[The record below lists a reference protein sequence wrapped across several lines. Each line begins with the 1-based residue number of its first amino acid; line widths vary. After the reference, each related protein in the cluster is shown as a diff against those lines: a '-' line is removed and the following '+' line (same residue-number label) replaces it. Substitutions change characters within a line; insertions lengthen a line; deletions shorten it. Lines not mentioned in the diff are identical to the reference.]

1 MPSASKFGEAK
12 VLALGKC
19 RKRRATKERE
29 PDHGKEELFVASEMP
44 EDAKIIL
51 RRGIIGRNLSLP
63 RTIFA
68 FFLHGILNCINFVVE
83 LLSSM
88 LGTHILTNMQTN
100 KPKD

>member
-1 MPSASKFGEAK
+1 MQVSSAKPKLLLWASAASGER
-12 VLALGKC
+12 
-19 RKRRATKERE
+19 RKRE